1 MRARPAVIAAL
12 VVGGLAIGFA
22 GQPSS
27 TAPTLRHPTGL
38 ALDTDGTLYIS
49 DSSTHL
55 VLKLTRGHLDLVAG
69 TGDGGF
75 SGDGGPADRAR
86 LFAPG
91 GLALDADGG
100 LLVADMYN
108 HRVRRIDRRGAI
120 TTIAGTGTAA
130 SAGDGGPAT
139 AASLNGPQDVAVDR
153 AGNVF
158 VADTYN
164 ARVRRIDRAGIITTL
179 AGSDPGLGGDGG
191 PAGNALLN
199 MPTALALGPDGAVY
213 VSDAAN

>member
-1 MRARPAVIAAL
+1 MRARAAIVAAL
-12 VVGGLAIGFA
+12 LVGALAIGSA
-22 GQPSS
+22 GQPPSA
-27 TAPTLRHPTGL
+27 APTLLNPTGL
-38 ALDTDGTLYIS
+38 ALDADGTLYIS
-49 DSSTHL
+49 DTGRHQIR
-55 VLKLTRGHLDLVAG
+55 KLTGGHLDLVAG

-91 GLALDADGG
+91 GIALDADGG

-139 AASLNGPQDVAVDR
+139 AA
-153 AGNVF
+153 
-158 VADTYN
+158 
-164 ARVRRIDRAGIITTL
+164 
-179 AGSDPGLGGDGG
+179 
-191 PAGNALLN
+191 
-199 MPTALALGPDGAVY
+199 
-213 VSDAAN
+213 